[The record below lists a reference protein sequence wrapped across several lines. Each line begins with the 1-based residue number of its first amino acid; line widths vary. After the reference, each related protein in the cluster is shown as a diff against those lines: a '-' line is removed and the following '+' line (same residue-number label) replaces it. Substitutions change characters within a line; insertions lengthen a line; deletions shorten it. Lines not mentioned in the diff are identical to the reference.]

1 MQTVYCAEL
10 DMMPELDAS
19 YASFYQSLIGVL
31 CWVGE
36 SWHLPWMLKNHFIS
50 SYSATW
56 RTPWASAAYLCIFEQ
71 FWVGAWPHI
80 SCWDWQSAFEWWD
93 WTMSEFGHFN
103 WKEVLGCLQ
112 IGYCSFDTVKGY
124 QNHLTH
130 SPVCTKYASRQLSLQ
145 SLACQPTQP
154 IATATIPTAVLD
166 PGISTNNTLYPAYA
180 RVNQHD
186 CLNPEYPN
194 GTIPDYQDFQIFG
207 DIEEAAI
214 NNEGRRCQ

>member
-1 MQTVYCAEL
+1 MWQKSSLTYFCKHFHTFFQLTYHHIFLWTFTEKLQTHGFQSIFTYVYKNLKEGFQKA
-10 DMMPELDAS
+10 P
-19 YASFYQSLIGVL
+19 SFS
-31 CWVGE
+31 CPNPNCPVGYR
-36 SWHLPWMLKNHFIS
+36 S
-50 SYSATW
+50 
-56 RTPWASAAYLCIFEQ
+56 
-71 FWVGAWPHI
+71 
-80 SCWDWQSAFEWWD
+80 
-93 WTMSEFGHFN
+93 FN
-103 WKEVLGCLQ
+103 
-112 IGYCSFDTVKGY
+112 TVKGY

-130 SPVCTKYASRQLSLQ
+130 SPVCTEYASRQLSLQ

-154 IATATIPTAVLD
+154 IATAMIPTSVLD
-166 PGISTNNTLYPAYA
+166 PGISTNSTLYPAYA